1 MGGVTLPFRYT
12 DRMSKGSAPEN
23 STDSS
28 PQLLSADEPG
38 PFQVL
43 NPLAESPILLV
54 CDHASCRFP
63 ASLGDMGLDPFA
75 RRCHLAVDIGAG
87 ALTETLAMSLGV
99 TAVLARY
106 SRLVMDC
113 NRQLMDPSAFLQF
126 GDGILV
132 PGNRNLHQADKD
144 LRANTLYWPY
154 HDAIDKQVQ
163 RLCSIG
169 PPPAFIAVHS
179 FTPVMNGESRPW
191 ETSVLWD
198 TDRRLR
204 DIFLEEFTGAGY
216 LVGDN
221 EPYSGKAPQD
231 FTIDHHA
238 EEIGLPHIGI
248 EIRQDLIDDEEG
260 VEAIAAVM
268 HKIIESLP
276 KYLQDMEAGDEQQRT
291 SVHDRC

>member
-1 MGGVTLPFRYT
+1 MVE
-12 DRMSKGSAPEN
+12 GSIPTNHSAVPE
-23 STDSS
+23 S
-28 PQLLSADEPG
+28 LLSAGEPG

-43 NPLAESPILLV
+43 NPLSELPILLI

-87 ALTETLAMSLGV
+87 PLTESLATSLGV
-99 TAVLARY
+99 TAVLAQY

-113 NRQLMDPSAFLQF
+113 NRELMDPGAFLQF

-132 PGNRNLHQADKD
+132 PGNRNLHQAEKD
-144 LRANTLYWPY
+144 LRAETLYWPY
-154 HDAIDKQVQ
+154 HEAVDQQVQ
-163 RLCSIG
+163 RLRNVG
-169 PPPAFIAVHS
+169 PDPAFIAVHS
-179 FTPVMNGESRPW
+179 FTPVMNGEARPW
-191 ETSVLWD
+191 EMGVLWD
-198 TDRRLR
+198 TDTRLR
-204 DIFLEEFTGAGY
+204 DVFLAGFSAAGY

-248 EIRQDLIDDEEG
+248 EIRQDLIDDDAGIEEIS
-260 VEAIAAVM
+260 VLM
-268 HKIIESLP
+268 HKIIESIP
-276 KYLQDMEAGDEQQRT
+276 KQLNGDEGCEKT
-291 SVHDRC
+291 SQHSR